1 MEEQIPSTRVR
12 MNISTNAKGKAQIDI
27 TAEFPTVEESA
38 ANLNSAIKEM
48 KKVLEENGLELAKEA
63 K

>member
-27 TAEFPTVEESA
+27 TSEFPTVEESA
-38 ANLNSAIKEM
+38 SNLNLAIKEM

>member
-1 MEEQIPSTRVR
+1 MEEQIPSARVR
-12 MNISTNAKGKAQIDI
+12 MNVTTNAKGKAQIDI
-27 TAEFPTVEESA
+27 TAEFPTVEGSA
-38 ANLNSAIKEM
+38 LSLKSAIKEM